1 VVVTIA
7 LLAGA
12 TIGVGGASEAGAA
25 VRRVSAEPVDASTLA
40 GRDLLAYIP
49 LALRGRC
56 IDGGA
61 AFDDT
66 KYPQAIVTSFSA
78 SLNCSTAAGERIY
91 YWKFDNRAGAD
102 ALLENLVTVDNYKDA
117 STDLSDCP
125 SATTYSTTEDGKK
138 RRGGRVFCFL
148 AGEGIGLPVG
158 TPVVEWTDERLGIV
172 GQAYNVD
179 DPQHVHRF
187 FARESGPLTKPD
199 RTGIPTAR
207 TAVALRNEGKAL
219 LALVPKASTSGCTI
233 VDDLSEAALG
243 SLYVWRLWIV
253 ADVEECR
260 PKGGPEE
267 VEYVRFGNADA
278 MAAYYADSG
287 IPNPAQNARELHG
300 ITCPGSNTYKAHGR
314 RAGSVKCFFAS
325 IDTDGRQ
332 SVDSYFHLEWSS
344 KPTKVV
350 AFAISPA
357 DTEAAVVNWWADRGG
372 PVVD

>member
-1 VVVTIA
+1 V
-7 LLAGA
+7 LASA
-12 TIGVGGASEAGAA
+12 TVAIEGGSEAGATVPRA
-25 VRRVSAEPVDASTLA
+25 SAGAVDASTLA

-49 LALRGRC
+49 TDLRGRC

-61 AFDDT
+61 VFDDT
-66 KYPQAIVTSFSA
+66 KYPQAIVSSFSA
-78 SLNCSTAAGERIY
+78 SLNCSTAAGERVY

-102 ALLENLVTVDNYKDA
+102 ALLENLVTVENYKDA
-117 STDLSDCP
+117 STNLSDCP
-125 SATTYSTTEDGKK
+125 SATTYSTTESGKK

-148 AGEGIGLPVG
+148 AGDGIGLPVG

-172 GQAYNVD
+172 GQAYNVG

-207 TAVALRNEGKAL
+207 TAAALRSDGKAL
-219 LALVPKASTSGCTI
+219 LALVPKASQRGCTI
-233 VDDLSEAALG
+233 VDDLSPDALG
-243 SLYVWRLWIV
+243 SLYPWRVWIV
-253 ADVEECR
+253 ADVEECT
-260 PKGGPEE
+260 PKDGPEE

-287 IPNPAQNARELHG
+287 VPNPAPNARELHG

-314 RAGSVKCFFAS
+314 RAGSVKCYFAGV
-325 IDTDGRQ
+325 DADGRQ
-332 SVDSYFHLEWSS
+332 SVDSYFHLWWSS
-344 KPTKVV
+344 TPTKVV

-357 DTEAAVVNWWADRGG
+357 DTETAVVDWWADRGG
-372 PVVD
+372 PIVD